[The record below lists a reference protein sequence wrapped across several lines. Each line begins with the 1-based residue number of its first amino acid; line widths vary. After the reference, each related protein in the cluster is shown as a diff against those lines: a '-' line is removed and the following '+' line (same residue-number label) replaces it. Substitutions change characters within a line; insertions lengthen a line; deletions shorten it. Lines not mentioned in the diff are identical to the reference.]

1 MNSYVKLLASERA
14 SATQPSLRQFYMHRL
29 RPQSTAGQ
37 MVDLFSL
44 YINAA
49 AQHSLCAQYASYG
62 HGRVYAEA
70 ASIPVV
76 ARRLL
81 PLSSL
86 TKVEY
91 YHIRA
96 YSMLK
101 PCRVADVIQTDQLHS
116 SRRKRSPNVWSIR
129 GRVVINCDA
138 ALDVSSESSSCD
150 DCKF

>member
-1 MNSYVKLLASERA
+1 
-14 SATQPSLRQFYMHRL
+14 MHRL
-29 RPQSTAGQ
+29 RPQSTPGQLQ
-37 MVDLFSL
+37 MVGLFSL

-49 AQHSLCAQYASYG
+49 AQYASYG
-62 HGRVYAEA
+62 HGRVYTEA

-116 SRRKRSPNVWSIR
+116 SRRKRSPNVSSIR